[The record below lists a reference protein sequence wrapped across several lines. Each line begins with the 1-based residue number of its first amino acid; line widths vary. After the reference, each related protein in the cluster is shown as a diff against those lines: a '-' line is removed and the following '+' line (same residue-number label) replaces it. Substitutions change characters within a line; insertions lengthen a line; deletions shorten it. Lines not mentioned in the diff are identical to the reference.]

1 MPQPKLNYVSASEGP
16 RFFVAPRHDIFD
28 DFEPTQTL
36 NQEPTKQQQQK
47 EKKKKMRYAAYIRIS
62 SEDQVGNFSMDAQER
77 GIQTWVTGQG
87 GLLVSIYKDEAKSG
101 RTADRP
107 AFQQM
112 RKDARNG
119 KFDALVVHKFDRFA
133 RNRTDALAIK
143 SLLRY
148 DYGVKVFSVTEP
160 SEDSDGPMGAL
171 IEGIMESVADWYSKN
186 LATEVAKGKKERTQQ
201 GFHNNIAPFG
211 YRKNEDKVLVPDEVE
226 AEGLRLAFEMYATDQ
241 YSDMEIATML
251 NERGYKT
258 KRGRRFSKDTA
269 RDFLQNRTYTGKVR
283 YQKTERH
290 ADGSRCKTGTIE
302 WFEGQ
307 HEALISDELFERCQE
322 VRRKHAKHRQATV
335 KYNPYLLRDIVY
347 CYRCCTN
354 HPGGK
359 VVPSYGKM
367 RPQARNDRNKL
378 FYRCRARELGYSCEQ
393 LGVYVETLDSQVFN
407 ILSSLKP
414 PKHWRENITRSIGE
428 LLGETDLEARLTEI
442 RTVIERMDTRWDHGF
457 ITDEQKFLEQ
467 RIKLQQELEQLTPV
481 DNNDLDRAVDLL
493 TNFTSHWEAC
503 GDDIEAQ
510 SALVKQIVERV
521 YVQDEQVVAMT
532 LHSNCHL
539 VLGHNVN
546 GPTEYTVDP
555 FLQEGGNPGNHSDS
569 ERYTCGDDGI

>member
-1 MPQPKLNYVSASEGP
+1 
-16 RFFVAPRHDIFD
+16 
-28 DFEPTQTL
+28 
-36 NQEPTKQQQQK
+36 
-47 EKKKKMRYAAYIRIS
+47 MRYAAYIRIS

-77 GIQTWVTGQG
+77 AIQTWVAGQG

-112 RKDARNG
+112 RKDARQG

-148 DYGVKVFSVTEP
+148 DYGIKVFSVTEP

-201 GFHNNIAPFG
+201 GYHNNVAPFG
-211 YRKNEDKVLVPDEVE
+211 YRKNKDKVLVPDEAE
-226 AEGLRLAFEMYATDQ
+226 AEGLRLAFELYATDQ

-251 NERGYKT
+251 NTRGFKT
-258 KRGRRFSKDTA
+258 KRGRRFSKDTV

-302 WFEGQ
+302 WFEGL
-307 HEALISDELFERCQE
+307 HEALIDEELFQTCLEI
-322 VRRKHAKHRQATV
+322 RRKRAKHRQSTA
-335 KYNPYLLRDIVY
+335 KYNSYLLRDIVY
-347 CYRCCTN
+347 CYRCCVN
-354 HPGGK
+354 HPDGK

-367 RPQARNDRNKL
+367 RPQAYSRGKYTYQS
-378 FYRCRARELGYSCEQ
+378 YRCRARELGYECNQRQIQVTLVDEQ
-393 LGVYVETLDSQVFN
+393 LICL
-407 ILSSLKP
+407 LMSLRP
-414 PKHWRENITRSIGE
+414 PKDWKKLIAESIGE
-428 LLGETDLEARLTEI
+428 LLGEQDIDRRLKEI
-442 RTVIERMDTRWDHGF
+442 KERIDRMDLRWDHGF
-457 ITDEQKFLEQ
+457 ITDEHTYLEQ
-467 RIKLQQELEQLTPV
+467 RLQLQQELEQLTPV
-481 DNNDLDRAVDLL
+481 DDDDLERAVDLL
-493 TNFTSHWEAC
+493 DNFAVYWEEC
-503 GDDIEAQ
+503 DGDVELQ
-510 SALVKQIVERV
+510 SQLVTKIVERV
-521 YVQDEQVVAMT
+521 YVEDDRIVAGT
-532 LHSNCHL
+532 LKSSCHL
-539 VLGHNVN
+539 VLGHKLNE
-546 GPTEYTVDP
+546 PTEYTVDP
-555 FLQEGGNPGNHSDS
+555 FLQETSVYGDHSDS

>member
-16 RFFVAPRHDIFD
+16 RFFVAPRNDIFD

-87 GLLVSIYKDEAKSG
+87 GLLVNIYKDEAKSA

-112 RKDARNG
+112 RKDARQG

-186 LATEVAKGKKERTQQ
+186 LASEVAKGKKERTQQ

-211 YRKNEDKVLVPDEVE
+211 YRKDEDKVLVPDEVE

-290 ADGSRCKTGTIE
+290 SDGSRCKTGTIE
-302 WFEGQ
+302 WFDGQ
-307 HEALISDELFERCQE
+307 HEALVSDELFEQCQE
-322 VRRKHAKHRQATV
+322 VRRKRASHRQATT
-335 KYNPYLLRDIVY
+335 KYNPLPSTRYRLLLSLLHQPSR
-347 CYRCCTN
+347 RRGCTQLWQDASPIP
-354 HPGGK
+354 HRQQLP
-359 VVPSYGKM
+359 VLSM
-367 RPQARNDRNKL
+367 
-378 FYRCRARELGYSCEQ
+378 SCQ
-393 LGVYVETLDSQVFN
+393 RTGLYV
-407 ILSSLKP
+407 
-414 PKHWRENITRSIGE
+414 
-428 LLGETDLEARLTEI
+428 
-442 RTVIERMDTRWDHGF
+442 
-457 ITDEQKFLEQ
+457 
-467 RIKLQQELEQLTPV
+467 
-481 DNNDLDRAVDLL
+481 
-493 TNFTSHWEAC
+493 
-503 GDDIEAQ
+503 
-510 SALVKQIVERV
+510 
-521 YVQDEQVVAMT
+521 
-532 LHSNCHL
+532 
-539 VLGHNVN
+539 
-546 GPTEYTVDP
+546 
-555 FLQEGGNPGNHSDS
+555 
-569 ERYTCGDDGI
+569 

>member
-1 MPQPKLNYVSASEGP
+1 MPQPKLNYVAASEGP
-16 RFFVAPRHDIFD
+16 RFFVAPRNDIFD

-87 GLLVSIYKDEAKSG
+87 GLLVNIYRDEAKSA

-112 RKDARNG
+112 RKDARQG

-211 YRKNEDKVLVPDEVE
+211 YRKDEDKVLVPDEFE

-269 RDFLQNRTYTGKVR
+269 RDFLQNRTYTGMVR

-290 ADGSRCKTGTIE
+290 SDGSRCKTGTIE
-302 WFEGQ
+302 WFDGQ
-307 HEALISDELFERCQE
+307 HEALISDELFDKCQE
-322 VRRKHAKHRQATV
+322 VRRKRASHRQATT
-335 KYNPYLLRDIVY
+335 KYNPFLLRDIVY

-354 HPGGK
+354 HPDHE

-367 RPQARNDRNKL
+367 RGQSHTGNSYL
-378 FYRCRARELGYSCEQ
+378 YYRCRAKELGYTCDQGGVSVDDLDEQ
-393 LGVYVETLDSQVFN
+393 VLA
-407 ILSSLKP
+407 ILTSLKP
-414 PKHWRENITRSIGE
+414 PKQWRENITRSIGE
-428 LLGETDLEARLTEI
+428 LLGEQDLEARLTEI

-481 DNNDLDRAVDLL
+481 DSNDLERAVDLL
-493 TNFTSHWEAC
+493 TNFSTHWAAC
-503 GDDIEAQ
+503 GDNIDAQ
-510 SALVKQIVERV
+510 SEFIKQIVERV
-521 YVQDEQVVAMT
+521 YVQDKKVVAMT
-532 LHSNCHL
+532 LRSNCHL
-539 VLGHNVN
+539 VLGHKMNE
-546 GPTEYTVDP
+546 PTEYTVDP
-555 FLQEGGNPGNHSDS
+555 FITGINSDPALYAS
-569 ERYTCGDDGI
+569 GDDGI